1 MSSSEINNNKLINSL
16 FFIYTTP
23 EILEKYIKLHFNLI
37 NKECDTVNITFPF
50 FYNFM
55 ELPLFIS
62 DILYNSFKSIYKD
75 CNANNFIQFFKIIY
89 LGSLEERINLL
100 FSILNMENLNT
111 INISNTKRF
120 FSHLKVMEKTS
131 KKEMEKGYFII
142 EDFFNKEKDIIFK
155 DFKAKIINENA
166 DLIYLFFF
174 LLIKFCPISREGFIH
189 YQKKFLNDNEENQK
203 EYIENLKKKYYSLPF
218 PTEILQEFLNFS
230 FGFNFNINDEISF
243 LNQFETDLQEIKHFN
258 SLPSLKNNFT
268 SSQNLFTYP
277 EKKNLM
283 IVQKTNRKSASDLI
297 KISNKSDLFNF
308 ENENTSKENYTF
320 HCYVLKKDKF
330 IACSFDIIG
339 KNIFIYSENLNLTFV
354 IPTEKLYVE
363 FGDKKNEI
371 IDEIAGDFRIPIFFH
386 SFLVENKSK
395 KYVLYFNNN
404 KDFDKIK
411 NLVIKNQKFKPPNFN
426 KYKFEKKVGKGSFG
440 EILKYFIPENKR
452 YVAVKKI
459 KKSNMFEDKNYFDR
473 WEKDICFLLKNYPC
487 PYIVD
492 IYDIFEDNDYIY
504 IIQEFADKGNLK
516 QYIEMNKE
524 NDKISKDEK
533 YQIIR
538 DIARAIEFLHSL
550 GIVHRDLKCENIL
563 LSENLNKYNFH
574 QIKIIDFGLS
584 EVVSINRK
592 LTKRFG
598 TIIYI
603 PPEIILEQSYNDTID
618 IWAFGI
624 ISYMVLNNG
633 NHPFVNNTIKNIDA
647 EIFNN
652 IINNELSK
660 FEFSEKY
667 KIIFSC
673 LSKTSENRPNIS
685 QVTQKFQSLIE
696 TKN

>member
-1 MSSSEINNNKLINSL
+1 MFTL
-16 FFIYTTP
+16 
-23 EILEKYIKLHFNLI
+23 
-37 NKECDTVNITFPF
+37 
-50 FYNFM
+50 
-55 ELPLFIS
+55 
-62 DILYNSFKSIYKD
+62 
-75 CNANNFIQFFKIIY
+75 
-89 LGSLEERINLL
+89 
-100 FSILNMENLNT
+100 
-111 INISNTKRF
+111 
-120 FSHLKVMEKTS
+120 
-131 KKEMEKGYFII
+131 
-142 EDFFNKEKDIIFK
+142 
-155 DFKAKIINENA
+155 
-166 DLIYLFFF
+166 
-174 LLIKFCPISREGFIH
+174 
-189 YQKKFLNDNEENQK
+189 
-203 EYIENLKKKYYSLPF
+203 
-218 PTEILQEFLNFS
+218 LQEFLNFS
-230 FGFNFNINDEISF
+230 LGFNFIINEEISF
-243 LNQFETDLQEIKHFN
+243 LNEFENDLREIKHLN
-258 SLPSLKNNFT
+258 SLPSLKNNFI
-268 SSQNLFTYP
+268 SSSNLITYP
-277 EKKNLM
+277 EKKNSL
-283 IVQKTNRKSASDLI
+283 ILEKINRKSTTDLI
-297 KISNKSDLFNF
+297 SIKNKSNLFKIDNK
-308 ENENTSKENYTF
+308 NINQENYTF

-330 IACSFDIIG
+330 IGCSFDIIG
-339 KNIFIYSENLNLTFV
+339 KDIFIYSENLNLTFV
-354 IPTEKLYVE
+354 IPTEKLYIE

-371 IDEIAGDFRIPIFFH
+371 IDENAGDFRIPIFFN
-386 SFLVENKSK
+386 SFLFENKPK
-395 KYVLYFNNN
+395 KYVLYFNKN
-404 KDFDKIK
+404 KNFDNIK
-411 NLVIKNQKFKPPNFN
+411 KLVIKNQKFKPPIFN
-426 KYKFEKKVGKGSFG
+426 KYKLEKRIGKGSFG
-440 EILKYFIPENKR
+440 EVLKYYIPENKK

-459 KKSNMFEDKNYFDR
+459 QKSNMFEDKNYFDR

-487 PYIVD
+487 PYIIE
-492 IYDIFEDNDYIY
+492 IYDIFEDNEYIY
-504 IIQEFADKGNLK
+504 IIQEIADKGNLK

-563 LSENLNKYNFH
+563 LSEKLNKYNFH

-633 NHPFVNNTIKNIDA
+633 NHPFVNNTIRNIDA
-647 EIFNN
+647 EIFSD

-696 TKN
+696 NKN

>member
-1 MSSSEINNNKLINSL
+1 MSSIKNGI
-16 FFIYTTP
+16 
-23 EILEKYIKLHFNLI
+23 EILMPYLFVYKTSPESFQKYLNIHFNLS
-37 NKECDTVNITFPF
+37 NKIKDITFPL

-371 IDEIAGDFRIPIFFH
+371 IDEIAGDFRIPIFF
-386 SFLVENKSK
+386 SF
-395 KYVLYFNNN
+395 
-404 KDFDKIK
+404 
-411 NLVIKNQKFKPPNFN
+411 
-426 KYKFEKKVGKGSFG
+426 
-440 EILKYFIPENKR
+440 
-452 YVAVKKI
+452 
-459 KKSNMFEDKNYFDR
+459 
-473 WEKDICFLLKNYPC
+473 
-487 PYIVD
+487 
-492 IYDIFEDNDYIY
+492 
-504 IIQEFADKGNLK
+504 
-516 QYIEMNKE
+516 
-524 NDKISKDEK
+524 
-533 YQIIR
+533 
-538 DIARAIEFLHSL
+538 
-550 GIVHRDLKCENIL
+550 
-563 LSENLNKYNFH
+563 
-574 QIKIIDFGLS
+574 
-584 EVVSINRK
+584 
-592 LTKRFG
+592 
-598 TIIYI
+598 
-603 PPEIILEQSYNDTID
+603 
-618 IWAFGI
+618 
-624 ISYMVLNNG
+624 
-633 NHPFVNNTIKNIDA
+633 
-647 EIFNN
+647 
-652 IINNELSK
+652 
-660 FEFSEKY
+660 
-667 KIIFSC
+667 FSC
-673 LSKTSENRPNIS
+673 
-685 QVTQKFQSLIE
+685 
-696 TKN
+696 